1 MAESFEHERDA
12 VTDGLAEFGRL
23 EPAGDDDLA
32 RGLATVQAFVL
43 TQRRG
48 ARVRAIAIGGLAAAA
63 ALVLAFAVAPQL
75 RASGYAIEQGEF
87 LSQQDRV
94 LDGSSIAR
102 GEWVEVGA
110 STACLRVARARVC
123 GEPGTRLRVLDDRRI
138 ELDHGRVQADAAI
151 AVETTRG
158 VVEGR
163 DDGLVVALDD
173 GALVLGEFAATL
185 SQGSQRVE
193 LAPGTTLAAEP
204 EPGATTLARRPPTD
218 TSADEPAITLLDDTA
233 ASETRPTPPR
243 SKPSSREP
251 TRAPATASAGDMLA
265 AARELAA
272 KGELAAAASA
282 YQKLVTTY
290 PSAGESRAALVSL
303 GRVQASR
310 GRHSA
315 ALAAF
320 ERYLADGGG
329 ALAEE
334 AQYGRIQALHA
345 LGRVAARDRAID
357 ELARE
362 HPRSV
367 YLTKARA
374 LATPK

>member
-12 VTDGLAEFGRL
+12 VTDGLAAFGRL
-23 EPAGDDDLA
+23 EPARDDDLA
-32 RGLATVQAFVL
+32 RGLATVQAFAL

-48 ARVRAIAIGGLAAAA
+48 ARMRAIAIGGLAAAA
-63 ALVLAFAVAPQL
+63 ALVLAVAVAPRL
-75 RASGYAIEQGEF
+75 RASGYAVEQGEF
-87 LSQQDRV
+87 LVQQDRV
-94 LDGSSIAR
+94 LDGSSVAR

-110 STACLRVARARVC
+110 NTACLRVARARVC

-138 ELDHGRVQADAAI
+138 ELDHGRVQIDAAI

-163 DDGLVVALDD
+163 DDGLVIALDG

-185 SQGSQRVE
+185 SQGSQRIE

-204 EPGATTLARRPPTD
+204 EPGATTLARRPATD

-233 ASETRPTPPR
+233 SSETRPTPR
-243 SKPSSREP
+243 KPSSRDSA
-251 TRAPATASAGDMLA
+251 RAPAIPSAGDMLA

-374 LATPK
+374 LATPR

>member
-1 MAESFEHERDA
+1 
-12 VTDGLAEFGRL
+12 
-23 EPAGDDDLA
+23 
-32 RGLATVQAFVL
+32 
-43 TQRRG
+43 
-48 ARVRAIAIGGLAAAA
+48 
-63 ALVLAFAVAPQL
+63 
-75 RASGYAIEQGEF
+75 
-87 LSQQDRV
+87 
-94 LDGSSIAR
+94 
-102 GEWVEVGA
+102 
-110 STACLRVARARVC
+110 
-123 GEPGTRLRVLDDRRI
+123 
-138 ELDHGRVQADAAI
+138 
-151 AVETTRG
+151 
-158 VVEGR
+158 
-163 DDGLVVALDD
+163 
-173 GALVLGEFAATL
+173 
-185 SQGSQRVE
+185 
-193 LAPGTTLAAEP
+193 
-204 EPGATTLARRPPTD
+204 
-218 TSADEPAITLLDDTA
+218 
-233 ASETRPTPPR
+233 
-243 SKPSSREP
+243 
-251 TRAPATASAGDMLA
+251 MLA

-374 LATPK
+374 LATPR